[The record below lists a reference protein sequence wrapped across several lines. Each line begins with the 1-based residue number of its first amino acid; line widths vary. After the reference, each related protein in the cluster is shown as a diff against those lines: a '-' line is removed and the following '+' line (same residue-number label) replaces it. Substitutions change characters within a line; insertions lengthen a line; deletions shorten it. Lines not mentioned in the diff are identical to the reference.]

1 MTILVLSRKP
11 GEVIRIGDAII
22 ITVIGVDRGRV
33 RLAIEAPKD
42 VRIYRQEMLPLKGA
56 DEIGGES

>member
-42 VRIYRQEMLPLKGA
+42 VRIYRQERPRG
-56 DEIGGES
+56 EISEVTS